1 MTPPV
6 TPRLWVLTDRTQLPL
21 GRALVDAVR
30 RCARAGAPV
39 VVVREL
45 DLGERERSALARAL
59 GEHLPV
65 VSARTPL
72 PGAVGVHLAA
82 HQPVADAA
90 GLAHGRSCHD
100 AGEVARAVAEG
111 ASWVM
116 VSPACATLSKP
127 GHGPA
132 LGADGVRRLVR
143 AAGDTPVLALGGID
157 ATDVPALRTA
167 GAHGVAVM
175 GGVMRSHDPG
185 ARVTDLLA
193 ALEAR

>member
-1 MTPPV
+1 MTTAAP
-6 TPRLWVLTDRTQLPL
+6 PRLWVLTDRTQLPL

-65 VSARTPL
+65 VAAHTPL
-72 PGAVGVHLAA
+72 PGTVGVHLAA

-90 GLAHGRSCHD
+90 GLPHGRSCHD
-100 AGEVARAVAEG
+100 ADEVVRAVAEG
-111 ASWVM
+111 ASWVT
-116 VSPACATLSKP
+116 VSPAHETRSKP
-127 GHGPA
+127 GRGPA
-132 LGADGVRRLVR
+132 LGADGVRRLVQ

-157 ATDVPALRTA
+157 ATDVPALRSA

-175 GGVMRSHDPG
+175 GAIMRSPDPG
-185 ARVTDLLA
+185 STVTDLLS